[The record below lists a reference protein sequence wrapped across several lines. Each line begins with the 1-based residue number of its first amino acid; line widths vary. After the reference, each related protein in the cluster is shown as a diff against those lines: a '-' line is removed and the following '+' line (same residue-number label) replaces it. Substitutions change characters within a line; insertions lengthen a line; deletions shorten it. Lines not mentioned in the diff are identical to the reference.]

1 MIRRRRLLHP
11 RSPVPHDS
19 PPGRQ
24 GGALLASQ
32 ALLPDH
38 PAITNGRPAV
48 VARYYDAAAAA
59 AALSAL
65 VCANSCVSCNRHHST
80 DLAAPCPCP
89 DHDLQPN
96 EFTMKVVTSQMAQGL
111 AHFWNEWGI
120 QVLVLFS
127 FTLQVMLLTL
137 AGTRRHKSS
146 APLRL
151 LLWLMYQLADST
163 AIYTLGHL
171 SVASSKAQDQHLVA
185 FWAPFLLVHLGGP
198 GTITAYALEDNRLWL
213 RHLLTLSVQVLG
225 AAFVIYKYIT
235 GGRTLLL
242 LAALLVFV
250 VAHSLFHVCKIRFV
264 DATER
269 VSEFE
274 QTCTRW
280 YGGKDLSG
288 LLETELSLMYDIL
301 YTKAAV
307 VHTWYGYT
315 ILVISPVATA
325 AALLLFHYSSHK
337 QGDSKVNVGITYAL
351 LSGTLAL
358 DLISGQGHRVDLGM
372 HPDVLFRVGAASGC
386 RHLPPLAHR
395 GSKQEKMVRFHGAV
409 QLAPPLHPRQDRAGR
424 QGGCQAGASKYSGTT
439 SISTTDLKDRML
451 PLFSYIRPN
460 LQGVGALESMMLF
473 ENSAEYAYSTLSD
486 FAFDDSI
493 LYWHIATDVY
503 LSESKVEH
511 EEKLVVAV
519 QVLSNYMMFLMIAQ
533 PEMLTGPIQQGQYV
547 DTFNDLDRLWDH
559 HCLSNQHQGHPQK
572 WWTMVKKLFQRDQP
586 NASRMRQRKELA
598 TKFITVS
605 ADIIHEEG
613 YNGPAFFHGR
623 GIASWLLA
631 MDSDS
636 DSDSTLD
643 VIFRMWTKMLCYAAH
658 HCSRDSH
665 ARQLNNGGEFL
676 TIVWLLSHWQKGM
689 TM

>member
-1 MIRRRRLLHP
+1 
-11 RSPVPHDS
+11 
-19 PPGRQ
+19 
-24 GGALLASQ
+24 
-32 ALLPDH
+32 
-38 PAITNGRPAV
+38 
-48 VARYYDAAAAA
+48 
-59 AALSAL
+59 
-65 VCANSCVSCNRHHST
+65 
-80 DLAAPCPCP
+80 
-89 DHDLQPN
+89 
-96 EFTMKVVTSQMAQGL
+96 MAQGL

-137 AGTRRHKSS
+137 AGTRRRKSS
-146 APLRL
+146 APMRL

-235 GGRTLLL
+235 GDRTLLL

-250 VAHSLFHVCKIRFV
+250 VGVLRYGERTWALWCGNMSSIRSTLKYPKGEAAYNRSHWRKLRWPCPKQDQDNFGDEELLLGAHSLFHVCKIRFV

-288 LLETELSLMYDIL
+288 LLEMELSLMYDIL

-325 AALLLFHYSSHK
+325 AALLLFHYSAVKH
-337 QGDSKVNVGITYAL
+337 GDNKVNMGISYAL

-358 DLISGQGHRVDLGM
+358 ETLSVARAIGSTWACALMYCSGWERLLGAITY
-372 HPDVLFRVGAASGC
+372 LRQRIGAASKRRWSGSMGQYNLL
-386 RHLPPLAHR
+386 HLCTR
-395 GSKQEKMVRFHGAV
+395 
-409 QLAPPLHPRQDRAGR
+409 DRTELGGR
-424 QGGCQAGASKYSGTT
+424 VAAKLGLRSWWNKIHYSGTT
-439 SISTTDLKDRML
+439 SISTTDIKDRML

-460 LQGVGALESMMLF
+460 LRGVGALDSMMLF
-473 ENSAEYAYSTLSD
+473 KNTAQYAHSTLSD

-511 EEKLVVAV
+511 EEKLVAAV

-533 PEMLTGPIQQGQYV
+533 PEMLAGPIQQGQYV
-547 DTFNDLDRLWDH
+547 DTFNDLDRLWDQ
-559 HCLSNQHQGHPQK
+559 HCSSNQDQGPPQK
-572 WWTMVKKLFQRDQP
+572 WWCMVKKLFQRDQP

-598 TKFITVS
+598 TKFLTIS
-605 ADIIHEEG
+605 SDIIHEE
-613 YNGPAFFHGR
+613 
-623 GIASWLLA
+623 
-631 MDSDS
+631 
-636 DSDSTLD
+636 
-643 VIFRMWTKMLCYAAH
+643 
-658 HCSRDSH
+658 
-665 ARQLNNGGEFL
+665 
-676 TIVWLLSHWQKGM
+676 VWVRSES
-689 TM
+689 

>member
-65 VCANSCVSCNRHHST
+65 VCANSC
-80 DLAAPCPCP
+80 
-89 DHDLQPN
+89 
-96 EFTMKVVTSQMAQGL
+96 VVTSQMAQGL

-225 AAFVIYKYIT
+225 AAFVIYKQDQDKSF
-235 GGRTLLL
+235 GDEELLL
-242 LAALLVFV
+242 G
-250 VAHSLFHVCKIRFV
+250 AHSLFHVCKIRFV

-605 ADIIHEEG
+605 ADIIHEE
-613 YNGPAFFHGR
+613 
-623 GIASWLLA
+623 
-631 MDSDS
+631 
-636 DSDSTLD
+636 
-643 VIFRMWTKMLCYAAH
+643 
-658 HCSRDSH
+658 
-665 ARQLNNGGEFL
+665 
-676 TIVWLLSHWQKGM
+676 VWVQSES
-689 TM
+689 

>member
-1 MIRRRRLLHP
+1 
-11 RSPVPHDS
+11 
-19 PPGRQ
+19 
-24 GGALLASQ
+24 
-32 ALLPDH
+32 
-38 PAITNGRPAV
+38 
-48 VARYYDAAAAA
+48 
-59 AALSAL
+59 
-65 VCANSCVSCNRHHST
+65 
-80 DLAAPCPCP
+80 
-89 DHDLQPN
+89 
-96 EFTMKVVTSQMAQGL
+96 MAQGL
-111 AHFWNEWGI
+111 ARFWNEWGI

-127 FTLQVMLLTL
+127 FTLQVMLL
-137 AGTRRHKSS
+137 AFAETRRRKSS

-213 RHLLTLSVQVLG
+213 RHLLTLSVQILG
-225 AAFVIYKYIT
+225 AAFVIYKYIVRR
-235 GGRTLLL
+235 RTLLL
-242 LAALLVFV
+242 LAAILVFV
-250 VAHSLFHVCKIRFV
+250 VGVLRYGERTWALCHWKKLRWPNPRQDDQDKSFGDEELLLGAHSLFHVCKIRFV

-269 VSEFE
+269 MSEFD

-288 LLETELSLMYDIL
+288 LLEMELSLMYDIL

-315 ILVISPVATA
+315 ILVVSPLATS
-325 AALLLFHYSSHK
+325 AALLLFHYSSDKHGK
-337 QGDSKVNVGITYAL
+337 SKVNVGITYTL

-358 DLISGQGHRVDLGM
+358 ETISVARAIGSTWACALMYCCGWERLLGA
-372 HPDVLFRVGAASGC
+372 VTYLRRRIGAASKRRWSGSMGQYNLL
-386 RHLPPLAHR
+386 HLCTRDRTELGGRLAAKLGLRSWWNKVH
-395 GSKQEKMVRFHGAV
+395 
-409 QLAPPLHPRQDRAGR
+409 
-424 QGGCQAGASKYSGTT
+424 YSGTIA
-439 SISTTDLKDRML
+439 ISTTYLKDRML
-451 PLFSYIRPN
+451 PVFSYVHPKARGIH
-460 LQGVGALESMMLF
+460 ALNGMGIF
-473 ENSAEYAYSTLSD
+473 KNSAQYIHSTLSD

-493 LYWHIATDVY
+493 LFWHIATDVY

-511 EEKLVVAV
+511 EEKLVAAV

-533 PEMLTGPIQQGQYV
+533 PEMLTAPIQQGQYV
-547 DTFNDLDRLWDH
+547 DTFNDLDRMWDR
-559 HCLSNQHQGHPQK
+559 HCSANQNQGPLVEK
-572 WWTMVKKLFQRDQP
+572 WWSMLKKLFQSDKP

-598 TKFITVS
+598 TKFLTVD
-605 ADIIHEEG
+605 ADTIHEEG

-631 MDSDS
+631 T
-636 DSDSTLD
+636 DSDSTLE
-643 VIFRMWTKMLCYAAH
+643 VIFRVWLEMLCYAAH

-676 TIVWLLSHWQKGM
+676 TVVWLLSHWQNRA
-689 TM
+689 